1 MKIQRVNFTEF
12 HEEFREIKIR
22 DVFLKIDFSEVK
34 FAHD

>member
-1 MKIQRVNFTEF
+1 MEIQRVNFTEF

-22 DVFLKIDFSEVK
+22 DVFFKIDFSEVE